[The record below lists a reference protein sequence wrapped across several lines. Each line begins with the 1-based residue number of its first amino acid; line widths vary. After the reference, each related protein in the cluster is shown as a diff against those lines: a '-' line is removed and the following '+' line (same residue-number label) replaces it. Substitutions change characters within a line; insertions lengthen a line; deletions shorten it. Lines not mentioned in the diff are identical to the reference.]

1 MKRFYR
7 EVLVAPGEGGFTIQ
21 LDGRTVRTPDRAD
34 LAVPTAALADAI
46 ADEWRA
52 QGDTVA
58 PATMKLTGLANA
70 AIDKVRPARAAFIA
84 DLAKYGESDLLCYRA
99 GDPADLVAAEAAAWD
114 PLLGWAQARFDIHF
128 EIATGIVHR
137 AQPPATV
144 ARLAEAVAA
153 RDDFALAALSP
164 LVRIAGSLVIALAV
178 AEGAIDA
185 YAGFDA
191 AHLDEIWQAGRW
203 GEDAEATAARA
214 ARKAD
219 FLSAARF
226 TALLA

>member
-7 EVLVAPGEGGFTIQ
+7 EVSVAPGAGGFTIQ

-34 LAVPTAALADAI
+34 LALPTAALADAI

-52 QGDTVA
+52 QGDTVS
-58 PATMKLTGLANA
+58 PATMRLIGLANA
-70 AIDKVRPARAAFIA
+70 AIDKVRPARAAFAA

-114 PLLGWAQARFDIHF
+114 PLLGWAQARYDIHF

-144 ARLAEAVAA
+144 ARLAEAVFA

-178 AEGAIDA
+178 AEAEITA
-185 YAGFDA
+185 EAGFDA
-191 AHLDEIWQAGRW
+191 AHLDEVWQAGRW
-203 GEDAEATAARA
+203 GEDAEAIAART

-219 FLSAARF
+219 FVAAARF
-226 TALLA
+226 IALLG

>member
-7 EVLVAPGEGGFTIQ
+7 EVSVAPGEGGFAIQ

-34 LAVPTAALADAI
+34 LAVPTTALADAI

-99 GDPADLVAAEAAAWD
+99 GDPADLVATEAAAWD

-185 YAGFDA
+185 DAGFDA
-191 AHLDEIWQAGRW
+191 AHLDEIWQVGRW
-203 GEDAEATAARA
+203 GEDAEAAAARA
-214 ARKAD
+214 ARKSD